1 MEKMFIGAVWLYAV
15 LSQIMTLYFMWL
27 WSHDHSFLN
36 TITIGALVS
45 EFKGLLFPFF
55 L

>member
-1 MEKMFIGAVWLYAV
+1 MENLGLIALWLYGAA
-15 LSQIMTLYFMWL
+15 SQLFAAYFVFEWYKT
-27 WSHDHSFLN
+27 HSFLN
-36 TITIGALVS
+36 TITIGAIVS

>member
-1 MEKMFIGAVWLYAV
+1 MENLGLIALWLYGAV
-15 LSQIMTLYFMWL
+15 SQISAVYFVFEWYKT
-27 WSHDHSFLN
+27 HSFLN
-36 TITIGALVS
+36 TITIGAIVS